1 MIVCRSCGGHN
12 ADGDTFCGSCG
23 EFLEWTGEKV
33 GAPSESPITMN
44 PPPAAAEPKPA
55 DAAPTPAYAEPKPAV
70 AAPTPTVAAPTPTP
84 TVAAPK
90 PAVVAPTSAVAAPK
104 PAVEAPKPAAAG
116 FKPAVGGF
124 APAVG
129 AGPTGKKPE
138 QRPAAALVAPVP
150 PPRTGSSPALKPPT
164 QTPIERK
171 PQPQEVLPQQPVR
184 RRPTAPE
191 LPSPPTRQLQPDDL
205 ICGMCGEG
213 NPPTRRFCSRCGESL
228 QIATVAP
235 TPWWRK
241 LLRLFERKL
250 RPAGSRPKRRPGLLT
265 ARGVL
270 TALRRVLIVALLLFG
285 LLYAVFP
292 SMRSL
297 VNGLVVSGKDKIE
310 SMFVQ
315 QYVPVRP
322 IQVTATGEVPGHL
335 APLASDGFTNTFWAA
350 PDAAGQPS
358 LVLEFDRPTDLV
370 RAIVHNGGGAEF
382 QALGRPRDLHLV
394 YIDGERTIGASD
406 VLLTDTPE
414 EQQVEF
420 SGGNGATRVEVHVMS
435 VYSSLDNPG
444 LALSEIEL
452 FERQ

>member
-23 EFLEWTGEKV
+23 EFLEWTGEKIE
-33 GAPSESPITMN
+33 APSASPVTVN
-44 PPPAAAEPKPA
+44 PPPAAAEPKPV
-55 DAAPTPAYAEPKPAV
+55 DAAPTPTVAVPKPADAAPKPAV
-70 AAPTPTVAAPTPTP
+70 AAPT
-84 TVAAPK
+84 
-90 PAVVAPTSAVAAPK
+90 
-104 PAVEAPKPAAAG
+104 
-116 FKPAVGGF
+116 PAVGGF

-129 AGPTGKKPE
+129 AGPTVKKPE

-150 PPRTGSSPALKPPT
+150 PPRAEPSPALKPPS

-171 PQPQEVLPQQPVR
+171 PQPQEVLPQQPVRR

-228 QIATVAP
+228 QTAAVAP

-265 ARGVL
+265 VRGVM

-315 QYVPVRP
+315 EYVPVRP
-322 IQVTATGEVPGHL
+322 IQVTATGEVPDHL
-335 APLASDGFTNTFWAA
+335 APLATDGFTNTFWAA
-350 PDAAGQPS
+350 PDAAGQPA

-370 RAIVHNGGGAEF
+370 RAIVHNGGGADF
-382 QALGRPRDLHLV
+382 QALGRPRELHLV
-394 YIDGERTIGASD
+394 YIDGERTIGTSD
-406 VLLTDTPE
+406 MLLTDTPE
-414 EQQVEF
+414 TQQVEF
-420 SGGNGATRVEVHVMS
+420 TGGTGATRIEVHVMS

-452 FERQ
+452 FEKQ

>member
-33 GAPSESPITMN
+33 GAPSALPVTVN
-44 PPPAAAEPKPA
+44 PPLAVAEPTPAA
-55 DAAPTPAYAEPKPAV
+55 DAAPKPVVSAPTPAVAVPKPAVESPKPAV
-70 AAPTPTVAAPTPTP
+70 A
-84 TVAAPK
+84 
-90 PAVVAPTSAVAAPK
+90 
-104 PAVEAPKPAAAG
+104 G
-116 FKPAVGGF
+116 FTPAVGGSR
-124 APAVG
+124 PTVG
-129 AGPTGKKPE
+129 AGPTVKKPE

-150 PPRTGSSPALKPPT
+150 PPRAEPSPALKPPT
-164 QTPIERK
+164 QTPSERN
-171 PQPQEVLPQQPVR
+171 PQPQEMLPQQPVR

-191 LPSPPTRQLQPDDL
+191 VPLPPTRQPQPDDL

-228 QIATVAP
+228 QTATVVP
-235 TPWWRK
+235 TPWWRR

-250 RPAGSRPKRRPGLLT
+250 RPVGSRPKRRPGLLT
-265 ARGVL
+265 ARGVM

-394 YIDGERTIGASD
+394 YIDGDRTIGASD

-420 SGGNGATRVEVHVMS
+420 TGGNGATRVEVHVMS